1 MTIPWGAY
9 AHFGSSP
16 RLAQS
21 CVASVCCLSFTALF
35 RAMQHVDLVSDD
47 DDARDVK
54 MAKRKERHLI
64 EQAKARAMQ
73 RVDLVSMEMNP
84 E

>member
-1 MTIPWGAY
+1 
-9 AHFGSSP
+9 
-16 RLAQS
+16 
-21 CVASVCCLSFTALF
+21 
-35 RAMQHVDLVSDD
+35 MQHVDLVSDD

-73 RVDLVSMEMNP
+73 RVDLFSDDGDEPGVKWAKRQERY
-84 E
+84 